1 MSVKFSQFTPATDAS
16 TLTDV
21 VGYISSSQTNVRIP
35 PVNLDTTYSVAT
47 TQNASDVNFTIT
59 GAKTGQASTTET
71 IAFKAGAGMT
81 LTAGSDEI
89 TFASSGAV
97 TSVDKAAGATSTG
110 DPITVAGTGAGP
122 FTGAITVA
130 SNAYGGSTN
139 VGHVPAG
146 GSPTTFLNGNGGW
159 STPSGGFANWVLQS
173 DSGANETVNSTDTVI
188 FTDNGSGSISTATS
202 SPRTISLGLNS
213 TYTQWTLAG
222 GNAAG
227 TNINITPSNKTINIV
242 NNNLTSVN
250 SVIVGGGIQTITDS
264 GTDLAISQ
272 ISNLAV
278 TVVNPGGGN
287 VFYVDGAQISPL
299 ILPRGFTYEFN
310 QDDGTNNGHPLVIG
324 TASGSSPYTTGIQYY
339 GSTSSNTLTPVSQGT
354 YAANPTTT
362 FDTWATRRVRLRI
375 TQNTPTLYFYCSIHG
390 AGMGGSIAYG
400 ATGGL
405 ATKTVD
411 SFSISNSTTNSITV
425 TSATDPTSKDY
436 IDVYI
441 NGVYQAKGNFSAL
454 SGKILTLASGYFPNG
469 STVEAVTTT

>member
-1 MSVKFSQFTPATDAS
+1 MYLQVEA
-16 TLTDV
+16 
-21 VGYISSSQTNVRIP
+21 
-35 PVNLDTTYSVAT
+35 
-47 TQNASDVNFTIT
+47 
-59 GAKTGQASTTET
+59 
-71 IAFKAGAGMT
+71 
-81 LTAGSDEI
+81 
-89 TFASSGAV
+89 
-97 TSVDKAAGATSTG
+97 
-110 DPITVAGTGAGP
+110 
-122 FTGAITVA
+122 
-130 SNAYGGSTN
+130 
-139 VGHVPAG
+139 
-146 GSPTTFLNGNGGW
+146 PTTFLNGSGGW
-159 STPSGGFANWVLQS
+159 STPAGGFSNFTIQA
-173 DSGANETVNSTDTVI
+173 DAGANEIVNSGETII
-188 FTDNGSGSISTATS
+188 FTDNGTSSISTQMS
-202 SPRTISLGLNS
+202 SPRTVSLGLNS
-213 TYTQWTLAG
+213 TYTQWILAG

-227 TNINITPSNKTINIV
+227 TNINITPSNKTINII

-250 SVIVGGGIQTITDS
+250 NVIVGGGIQTVTDS

-278 TVVNPGGGN
+278 TVVNPGAGN

-310 QDDGTNNGHPLVIG
+310 QDDGTNDGHPLVIG
-324 TASGSSPYTTGIQYY
+324 TAAGSSPYTTGIQYY

-354 YAANPTTT
+354 YGANPSTT

-375 TQNTPTLYFYCSIHG
+375 TQNTPTLYFYCPIHG

-411 SFSISNSTTNSITV
+411 SFPISNSTTNSITV

-454 SGKILTLASGYFPNG
+454 SGKVLTLANGYFPNG

>member
-35 PVNLDTTYSVAT
+35 PANLDTTYSVAT

-97 TSVDKAAGATSTG
+97 TSVDKAAGSTSTG

-173 DSGANETVNSTDTVI
+173 DSGGNETVNSAETVI
-188 FTDNGSGSISTATS
+188 FTDDGSGSISTTTS

-213 TYTQWTLAG
+213 AYTLWTLSG
-222 GNAAG
+222 GDGAG
-227 TNINITPSNKTINIV
+227 TNQAITGGNTVNIV
-242 NNNLTSVN
+242 ENTTTNIN
-250 SVIVGGGIQTITDS
+250 SVIVGGGIQTKAVATDELLIDQTSNIT
-264 GTDLAISQ
+264 I
-272 ISNLAV
+272 
-278 TVVNPGGGN
+278 TVPASPGN
-287 VFYVDGAQISPL
+287 KFYVDGAEAPTV

-310 QDDGTNNGHPLVIG
+310 QDDSTNSGHPLVIG

-339 GSTSSNTLTPVSQGT
+339 GSTSANTLTAVSQGT
-354 YAANPTTT
+354 YANTTN
-362 FDTWATRRVRLRI
+362 FNSYATRRVRLRI
-375 TQNTPTLYFYCSIHG
+375 TQNTPALYYYCSVHG

-405 ATKTVD
+405 ATVTVD
-411 SFSISNSTTNSITV
+411 QTTISNATTGTV
-425 TSATDPTSKDY
+425 TLSVTPTSEAYVDMY
-436 IDVYI
+436 VS
-441 NGVYQAKGNFSAL
+441 GVYQNKSVYSVTGTTVTLDSSA
-454 SGKILTLASGYFPNG
+454 YFPNG
-469 STVEAVTTT
+469 SIVETVTTT

>member
-21 VGYISSSQTNVRIP
+21 VGFISSSQTNVKIP
-35 PVNLDTTYSVAT
+35 PANLDTTYSVAT

-71 IAFKAGAGMT
+71 IAFKAGTGMT
-81 LTAGSDEI
+81 LTAGTDEI

-110 DPITVAGTGAGP
+110 DPITVAGTAGAGP

-139 VGHVPAG
+139 VGHVPTG

-173 DSGANETVNSTDTVI
+173 DSGGNETVNSAETVI
-188 FTDNGSGSISTATS
+188 FTDDGSGSISTATS
-202 SPRTISLGLNS
+202 NPRTISLGLNS
-213 TYTQWTLAG
+213 AYTLWTLSG
-222 GNAAG
+222 GDGAG
-227 TNINITPSNKTINIV
+227 TNQAITGGNTVNIIENTTTNI
-242 NNNLTSVN
+242 N
-250 SVIVGGGIQTITDS
+250 SVIVGGGIQTKAAATD
-264 GTDLAISQ
+264 DLLIDQTST
-272 ISNLAV
+272 LTV
-278 TVVNPGGGN
+278 TVVDPGSGN
-287 VFYVDGAQISPL
+287 VFYIDGAQITP
-299 ILPRGFTYEFN
+299 IVLPRGFTYEFN
-310 QDDGTNNGHPLVIG
+310 QDAATNNGHPLVIG

-339 GSTSSNTLTPVSQGT
+339 GSTSANTLTAVSQGT

-390 AGMGGSIAYG
+390 AGMGGTIAYG

-405 ATKTVD
+405 ATVTVD
-411 SFSISNSTTNSITV
+411 QTTISNATTGTV
-425 TSATDPTSKDY
+425 TLSVTPTSEAYVDMY
-436 IDVYI
+436 VS
-441 NGVYQAKGNFSAL
+441 GVYQNKSVYSVTGTTVTLDSSA
-454 SGKILTLASGYFPNG
+454 YFPNG
-469 STVEAVTTT
+469 SIVETVTTT

>member
-1 MSVKFSQFTPATDAS
+1 MSVKFSDFVPATDAS
-16 TLTDV
+16 TITDV
-21 VGYISSSQTNVRIP
+21 VGFISSSQTNVKIP
-35 PVNLDTTYSVAT
+35 PANLDTTYSVTT
-47 TQNASDVNFTIT
+47 TQNSSDVNFTIT

-71 IAFKAGAGMT
+71 IAFRAGAGIS
-81 LTAGSDEI
+81 LTAGTDEI
-89 TFASSGAV
+89 TFSASGAV
-97 TSVDKAAGATSTG
+97 SSVDKDPPGTSTG
-110 DPITVAGTGAGP
+110 DPIVVNPTTGNVKIQSMAYNGGTA
-122 FTGAITVA
+122 
-130 SNAYGGSTN
+130 

-159 STPSGGFANWVLQS
+159 STPAGGFTDFVLQA
-173 DSGANETVNSTDTVI
+173 DAGATETVNSGETII
-188 FTDNGSGSISTATS
+188 FTDDGSSSISTATS
-202 SPRTISLGLNS
+202 SPRTVSLGLNS
-213 TYTQWTLAG
+213 TYTQWILAG

-227 TNINITPSNKTINIV
+227 TNIDITPSNKTINII
-242 NNNLTSVN
+242 NNDLTSVN
-250 SVIVGGGIQTITDS
+250 SVVVGGGIQTVTDS

-272 ISNLAV
+272 ISNIAI
-278 TVVNPGGGN
+278 TVPASPGN
-287 VFYVDGAQISPL
+287 KFYVDGAEAPTI

-310 QDDGTNNGHPLVIG
+310 QDDGTNSGHPLVIG

-354 YAANPTTT
+354 YANTTN
-362 FDTWATRRVRLRI
+362 FNSYATRRVRLRI
-375 TQNTPTLYFYCSIHG
+375 TQNTPALYYYCSVHG
-390 AGMGGSIAYG
+390 IGMGGSIAYG

-411 SFSISNSTTNSITV
+411 SFSITDAVTNSITV

-454 SGKILTLASGYFPNG
+454 SGKVLTLASGYFPNG

>member
-35 PVNLDTTYSVAT
+35 PANLDTTYSVTT

-71 IAFKAGAGMT
+71 IAFKAGTGIS
-81 LTAGSDEI
+81 LTAGTDEI
-89 TFASSGAV
+89 TFSASGAV
-97 TSVDKAAGATSTG
+97 SSVDKTTPGTSTG
-110 DPITVAGTGAGP
+110 DPITVSPTTGSVL
-122 FTGAITVA
+122 IQ
-130 SNAYGGSTN
+130 SMAYAGGSN
-139 VGHVPAG
+139 VGHVPSG

-159 STPSGGFANWVLQS
+159 STPAGGFSNWVLQS

-227 TNINITPSNKTINIV
+227 TNINITPSNKTINII
-242 NNNLTSVN
+242 NNNLTSIN
-250 SVIVGGGIQTITDS
+250 NVIVGGGIQTVTDS

-310 QDDGTNNGHPLVIG
+310 QDDGTNDGHPLVIG

-339 GSTSSNTLTPVSQGT
+339 GSTSSNTLTPVFQSD
-354 YAANPTTT
+354 YAANPPTA
-362 FDTWATRRVRLRI
+362 FNTWATRRVRLRI

-411 SFSISNSTTNSITV
+411 SFPISNSTTNSITV

-454 SGKILTLASGYFPNG
+454 SGKVLTLASGYFPNG

>member
-1 MSVKFSQFTPATDAS
+1 MSVKFSQFTAATDAS

-35 PVNLDTTYSVAT
+35 PANLDTTYSVTT

-59 GAKTGQASTTET
+59 GAKTGQASTTEI
-71 IAFKAGAGMT
+71 IAFKAGTGMT
-81 LTAGSDEI
+81 LTAGTDEI
-89 TFASSGAV
+89 TFSASGAV
-97 TSVDKAAGATSTG
+97 SSVDKDPPGTSAG
-110 DPITVAGTGAGP
+110 DPIVVSPTTGNVKIQSMAYAGGT
-122 FTGAITVA
+122 
-130 SNAYGGSTN
+130 S
-139 VGHVPAG
+139 VGHVPSG
-146 GSPTTFLNGNGGW
+146 GTATTFLNGSGGW
-159 STPSGGFANWVLQS
+159 STPAGGFSNFTIQA
-173 DSGANETVNSTDTVI
+173 DAGANEVVNSGETII
-188 FTDNGSGSISTATS
+188 FTDNGTSSISTQMS
-202 SPRTISLGLNS
+202 SPRTVSLGLNS
-213 TYTQWTLAG
+213 TYTQWILAG

-227 TNINITPSNKTINIV
+227 TNIDITPSNKTINII
-242 NNNLTSVN
+242 NNDLTSVN
-250 SVIVGGGIQTITDS
+250 SVVVGGGIQTVTDS

-272 ISNLAV
+272 ISNIAI
-278 TVVNPGGGN
+278 TVPASPGN
-287 VFYVDGAQISPL
+287 KFYVDGAEAPTI

-310 QDDGTNNGHPLVIG
+310 QDDGTNSGHPLVIG

-354 YAANPTTT
+354 YANTTN
-362 FDTWATRRVRLRI
+362 FNSYATRRVRLRI
-375 TQNTPTLYFYCSIHG
+375 TQNTPALYYYCSVHG

-411 SFSISNSTTNSITV
+411 SFSITNSTTNSITV

-454 SGKILTLASGYFPNG
+454 SGKVLTLASGYFPNG

>member
-1 MSVKFSQFTPATDAS
+1 MSVKFSQFTPATNAS

-35 PVNLDTTYSVAT
+35 PANLDTTYSVTT

-71 IAFKAGAGMT
+71 IAFKAGTGIS
-81 LTAGSDEI
+81 LTAGTDEI
-89 TFASSGAV
+89 TFSASGAV
-97 TSVDKAAGATSTG
+97 SSVDKTTPGTSTG
-110 DPITVAGTGAGP
+110 DPIVVSPTTGSVLIQSMAYDGGTK
-122 FTGAITVA
+122 
-130 SNAYGGSTN
+130 

-159 STPSGGFANWVLQS
+159 STPAGGFSNWVLQS

-227 TNINITPSNKTINIV
+227 TNINITPSNKTINIIG
-242 NNNLTSVN
+242 NDLTSIN
-250 SVIVGGGIQTITDS
+250 SVVVGGGIQTVTDS

-299 ILPRGFTYEFN
+299 ILPRGF
-310 QDDGTNNGHPLVIG
+310 
-324 TASGSSPYTTGIQYY
+324 
-339 GSTSSNTLTPVSQGT
+339 SSNGFPKASVTLP
-354 YAANPTTT
+354 
-362 FDTWATRRVRLRI
+362 
-375 TQNTPTLYFYCSIHG
+375 
-390 AGMGGSIAYG
+390 
-400 ATGGL
+400 
-405 ATKTVD
+405 
-411 SFSISNSTTNSITV
+411 
-425 TSATDPTSKDY
+425 SK
-436 IDVYI
+436 V
-441 NGVYQAKGNFSAL
+441 
-454 SGKILTLASGYFPNG
+454 
-469 STVEAVTTT
+469 

>member
-35 PVNLDTTYSVAT
+35 PANLDTTYSVTT
-47 TQNASDVNFTIT
+47 TQNSSDVNFTIT

-71 IAFKAGAGMT
+71 IAFKAGAGIS
-81 LTAGSDEI
+81 LTAGTDEI
-89 TFASSGAV
+89 TFSASGAV
-97 TSVDKAAGATSTG
+97 SSVDKTTPGTSTG
-110 DPITVAGTGAGP
+110 DPILVSPTTGSVL
-122 FTGAITVA
+122 IQ
-130 SNAYGGSTN
+130 SMAYNGGTN

-159 STPSGGFANWVLQS
+159 STPAGGFSNWVLQS

-227 TNINITPSNKTINIV
+227 TNINITPSNKTINII

-250 SVIVGGGIQTITDS
+250 NVIVGGGIQTVTDS

-310 QDDGTNNGHPLVIG
+310 QDDGTNDGHPLVIG

-354 YAANPTTT
+354 YGANPTTT

-411 SFSISNSTTNSITV
+411 SFSITDAVTNSITV

-454 SGKILTLASGYFPNG
+454 SGKVLTLASGYFPNG